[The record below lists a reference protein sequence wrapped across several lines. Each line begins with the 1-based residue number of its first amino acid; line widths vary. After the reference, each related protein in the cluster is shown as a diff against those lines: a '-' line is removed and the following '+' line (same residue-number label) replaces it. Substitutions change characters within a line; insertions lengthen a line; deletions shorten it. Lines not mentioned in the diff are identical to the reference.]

1 MGSPTHLQKLV
12 SDDKKSYFF
21 DRKNYFF
28 DCFICLIVFICLKS
42 DSFFFDHKIPIFLI
56 GKFFFSVSVSR
67 CVSYSTSTWPVWPV
81 NFHKPNSCVA
91 CRNCV
96 STIIPTKTCPPSL
109 STRRAPCRNSGS
121 VRTSL
126 VAWIWQW
133 RVSSL
138 PKMSTLNFTNSLV
151 TWLPAW

>member
-56 GKFFFSVSVSR
+56 GKIFFFGFSIPLCKLLNQHLTSLARKFPQTKFLRSVSEL
-67 CVSYSTSTWPVWPV
+67 CIDNYPDK
-81 NFHKPNSCVA
+81 NL
-91 CRNCV
+91 
-96 STIIPTKTCPPSL
+96 PTVFVYKEG
-109 STRRAPCRNSGS
+109 AMQK
-121 VRTSL
+121 
-126 VAWIWQW
+126 QW
-133 RVSSL
+133 VGPHEFGGMNLTVESE
-138 PKMSTLNFTNSLV
+138 
-151 TWLPAW
+151 